1 MLQQPCWWTRT
12 KEFPSTEDYTIFCGN
27 SSKNVYYFVHY
38 AGLVVTWLETKNFST
53 CHRVKH
59 MKTTEDRPLKYKYGF
74 TGADPGTFGWGGPNV
89 GSEWLLNLFWPAE
102 KAETTTCFSI
112 CEHLSRLVQEI
123 LLCEQRQTDHEDTQ
137 KQLHFWIALGF
148 SFVAKCNLRFIKKI
162 SQLESDIWSCQCKS
176 FSFKQASDLI
186 GGSGPPP
193 WIRQSFL
200 FTLLPSRMCVM

>member
-1 MLQQPCWWTRT
+1 MLALLSHGWKPRIFQHVIEWSIWKLERIDLWNISMGLQGRIQELLVGGVQTLVQNDCW
-12 KEFPSTEDYTIFCGN
+12 
-27 SSKNVYYFVHY
+27 
-38 AGLVVTWLETKNFST
+38 
-53 CHRVKH
+53 
-59 MKTTEDRPLKYKYGF
+59 
-74 TGADPGTFGWGGPNV
+74 TF
-89 GSEWLLNLFWPAE
+89 LWPAE

-112 CEHLSRLVQEI
+112 CEHLSQLVQEI

-137 KQLHFWIALGF
+137 KQLHFWIVLGF

-186 GGSGPPP
+186 GGSGPSP
-193 WIRQSFL
+193 WIRQSVL

>member
-1 MLQQPCWWTRT
+1 MLALLSHGWKPR
-12 KEFPSTEDYTIFCGN
+12 IFQHVIEWSIWKLQSIDLWN
-27 SSKNVYYFVHY
+27 ISM
-38 AGLVVTWLETKNFST
+38 A
-53 CHRVKH
+53 
-59 MKTTEDRPLKYKYGF
+59 F

-112 CEHLSRLVQEI
+112 CEQLSRLVQEI

-148 SFVAKCNLRFIKKI
+148 SFVGKCNLRFIKKI

-186 GGSGPPP
+186 GGSGPSP
-193 WIRQSFL
+193 WIRQSVL

>member
-12 KEFPSTEDYTIFCGN
+12 KEFPSTENYTIFCGN

-59 MKTTEDRPLKYKYGF
+59 MKTTEYRPLKYKYGF

-112 CEHLSRLVQEI
+112 CEQLSRLVQEI

-137 KQLHFWIALGF
+137 KQLHF
-148 SFVAKCNLRFIKKI
+148 SFVGKCNLRFIKKI

-186 GGSGPPP
+186 GGSGPSP

>member
-12 KEFPSTEDYTIFCGN
+12 KEFPSTENYTIFCGN

-59 MKTTEDRPLKYKYGF
+59 MKTREDRPLKYKYGF

-112 CEHLSRLVQEI
+112 CEQLSRLVQEI
-123 LLCEQRQTDHEDTQ
+123 LLCEQRQTDHEDAQ
-137 KQLHFWIALGF
+137 KQLHF
-148 SFVAKCNLRFIKKI
+148 SFVGKCNLRFIKKI

-186 GGSGPPP
+186 GGSGPSP
-193 WIRQSFL
+193 WIRQSVL